1 MSATHLPSLTT
12 NPHMQAELDLLTM
25 DDAQSG
31 SNERG
36 FDVMDPRFGALYE
49 SPMFA
54 PDPAHPRY
62 K

>member
-1 MSATHLPSLTT
+1 
-12 NPHMQAELDLLTM
+12 MQAELDLLTM